1 MNMDRGIME
10 EIDSNAST
18 VDEFILSHLEGQ
30 PKELYQAS
38 THYIVSGGKRLRPF
52 MVIKSCQ
59 MFGGNAKMALP
70 PAAAVE
76 LIHNFSLVHDDIMD
90 NDEMRHSV
98 MTVHKQYGIPVA
110 ILAGDILFSKAF
122 QLLVVDG
129 KKVGISENVI
139 TEMVAKLS
147 TACIH
152 VCEGQAADVY
162 MTSNSNLFLESEYI
176 DMISK
181 KTAALF
187 ELSCTIGT
195 LSAERSTIDD
205 LDNLSSFGKN
215 VGIAF
220 QLIDDLIGVL
230 GDPKVTGKAVGND
243 IREGKKTYPILLAIK
258 NTKSEEKNKILK
270 VFGTKNTSAAD
281 LEKAVKAI
289 SDTGI
294 QEQIR
299 QTAKMHIDRA
309 LKSIQNYTD
318 TDAKKALE
326 CSANFIIDRRL

>member
-122 QLLVVDG
+122 QLLVLDG

-181 KTAALF
+181 KTVLF
-187 ELSCTIGT
+187 LNSH
-195 LSAERSTIDD
+195 A
-205 LDNLSSFGKN
+205 
-215 VGIAF
+215 
-220 QLIDDLIGVL
+220 
-230 GDPKVTGKAVGND
+230 P
-243 IREGKKTYPILLAIK
+243 
-258 NTKSEEKNKILK
+258 
-270 VFGTKNTSAAD
+270 
-281 LEKAVKAI
+281 
-289 SDTGI
+289 
-294 QEQIR
+294 
-299 QTAKMHIDRA
+299 
-309 LKSIQNYTD
+309 
-318 TDAKKALE
+318 
-326 CSANFIIDRRL
+326 

>member
-1 MNMDRGIME
+1 MNASRGIIE
-10 EIDSNAST
+10 EIDSNASI
-18 VDEFILSHLEGQ
+18 VDQFILSHLKGE

-38 THYIVSGGKRLRPF
+38 THYILSGGKRLRPF

-59 MFGGNAKMALP
+59 MLGGNAKMALP

-98 MTVHKQYGIPVA
+98 PSVHKQYGIPLA

-122 QLLVVDG
+122 QLLVING
-129 KKVGISENVI
+129 KKVGISEKVI
-139 TEMVAKLS
+139 AEMISRLS
-147 TACIH
+147 TACIY

-162 MTSNSNLFLESEYI
+162 MASSSKFCLESEYI
-176 DMISK
+176 NMISK

-187 ELSCTIGT
+187 ELSCTIGA
-195 LSAERSTIDD
+195 LSAMKLTATDIH
-205 LDNLSSFGKN
+205 NFSSFGKN

-220 QLIDDLIGVL
+220 QLIDDLIGIL

-258 NTKSEEKNKILK
+258 NTKSEDKNKILK
-270 VFGTKNTSAAD
+270 VFGSKNASNVE
-281 LEKAVKAI
+281 LQEAVKTI
-289 SDTGI
+289 SATSI
-294 QEQIR
+294 QQEIR
-299 QTAKMHIDRA
+299 ETAKLHIDRA
-309 LKSIQNYTD
+309 IKSIENYTD
-318 TDAKKALE
+318 SDAKKALE
-326 CSANFIIDRRL
+326 SSANFILERRL